1 MKDLNSNLPP
11 FELDN
16 SKIKKALFFGSAIAL
31 TTTPTID
38 VYAEDKEAE
47 EEIIVTASKRTSRIE
62 DLPMSVQAITGSRLE
77 DAGVNDFMDYA
88 ELIPSLSY
96 IQYGPGRSAF
106 YLRGTSDGNFG
117 NL

>member
-16 SKIKKALFFGSAIAL
+16 SKIKKALFFSSAIAL

-47 EEIIVTASKRTSRIE
+47 EEIIVTAS
-62 DLPMSVQAITGSRLE
+62 
-77 DAGVNDFMDYA
+77 
-88 ELIPSLSY
+88 
-96 IQYGPGRSAF
+96 
-106 YLRGTSDGNFG
+106 
-117 NL
+117 